1 MDEVCYCKEA
11 AQAKSIGLIHLSK
24 NESSLRRQ
32 AKSHTAGISFAAC
45 GKFHSPKANIIVQLP
60 RAVAPHLPYH
70 KAIKKGVTA
79 SVMSW
84 FNYYG
89 LAIMA
94 VIMVPNILFAATHKE
109 GFANACQNKTVE
121 ILEQVGRYGCFAL
134 MIFNIPHA
142 GAHFWFEGALIVYLT
157 VNGALCLAYLFF
169 WWLCGSRKGRLRAL
183 SLSILPSAVFL
194 FCGIMLA
201 YIPLL
206 IFAVLFAVNHIL
218 LSYKNAVAE
227 L

>member
-1 MDEVCYCKEA
+1 
-11 AQAKSIGLIHLSK
+11 
-24 NESSLRRQ
+24 
-32 AKSHTAGISFAAC
+32 
-45 GKFHSPKANIIVQLP
+45 
-60 RAVAPHLPYH
+60 
-70 KAIKKGVTA
+70 
-79 SVMSW
+79 MSW

-89 LAIMA
+89 LVIMA
-94 VIMVPNILFAATHKE
+94 VIMAPNILFAATHKE

-134 MIFNIPHA
+134 MIFNIPHS

-157 VNGALCLAYLFF
+157 VNGALCLAYVFF
-169 WWLCGSRKGRLRAL
+169 WWLCWSRKGRLRAL

-206 IFAVLFAVNHIL
+206 VFAVLFAVNHIL

>member
-1 MDEVCYCKEA
+1 
-11 AQAKSIGLIHLSK
+11 
-24 NESSLRRQ
+24 
-32 AKSHTAGISFAAC
+32 
-45 GKFHSPKANIIVQLP
+45 
-60 RAVAPHLPYH
+60 
-70 KAIKKGVTA
+70 
-79 SVMSW
+79 MSW

-109 GFANACQNKTVE
+109 GFANAYQNKAVE

-142 GAHFWFEGALIVYLT
+142 GAHFWFEGARIVYLT

-169 WWLCGSRKGRLRAL
+169 WWLCWNRKGRLRAL

-194 FCGIMLA
+194 FSGIMLA

-206 IFAVLFAVNHIL
+206 VFAVLFTVNHIL